1 MVLHQFRTDLVT
13 ASVPPVTSGADR
25 QDDDLVLPLWRA
37 LVVFRLVTWCFA
49 VAGVYLR
56 RDEVDHMAG
65 AVAVLAVMAVWTGVV
80 TVGYSRK
87 WGRRWPFAAVDL
99 GVTLICMAGT
109 VLAYSLDRIQGGA
122 AIITSVWAAGPTL
135 ALAVAAG
142 RNGGLIGAGVT
153 SLTLIGWRQRITP
166 VEINNIQLL
175 VISGLVVGYAATA
188 TRRASVRLRAALAA
202 QGAAEER
209 VRLSRSIHDGVLQV
223 LAHVKRRGSE
233 LGGEAA
239 KLGGLAGEQE
249 IALRTLI
256 TQRPQP
262 TDGQTDL
269 CSALTGL
276 QTTTVDVI
284 VPAHAVVLEPHAVT
298 ELGAVVS
305 EALANVRQHA
315 GPDARA
321 WVVVEDLGDA
331 VAVCVRDDG
340 VGIAP
345 ERLDGAECEGRLG
358 AAQSIRGR
366 VHDLGG
372 RVELR
377 TAPGEGTEWEITI
390 EKPDRA

>member
-1 MVLHQFRTDLVT
+1 VLPVT
-13 ASVPPVTSGADR
+13 ASGVDR
-25 QDDDLVLPLWRA
+25 HDDDLVLPLWRA

-56 RDEVDHMAG
+56 RDEIDHMAG
-65 AVAVLAVMAVWTGVV
+65 AVAVLAVMAAWTGVV
-80 TVGYSRK
+80 TVGYSRE

-122 AIITSVWAAGPTL
+122 AILTSVWAAGPTL

-153 SLTLIGWRQRITP
+153 SVALIGWRQRITP

-223 LAHVKRRGSE
+223 LAHVKRRGSD

-239 KLGGLAGEQE
+239 TLGTLAGEQE
-249 IALRTLI
+249 IALRSLI
-256 TQRPQP
+256 STRPQTTSERP
-262 TDGQTDL
+262 DL
-269 CSALTGL
+269 CSALAGL
-276 QTTTVDVI
+276 QTSTVDVV
-284 VPAHAVVLEPHAVT
+284 VPAQAVVLEPHTVSDLT
-298 ELGAVVS
+298 AVVC

-345 ERLDGAECEGRLG
+345 ERLGEAESEGRLG
-358 AAQSIRGR
+358 VAQSIRGR
-366 VHDLGG
+366 VRDLGG
-372 RVELR
+372 RAELR

-390 EKPDRA
+390 DKPGRA